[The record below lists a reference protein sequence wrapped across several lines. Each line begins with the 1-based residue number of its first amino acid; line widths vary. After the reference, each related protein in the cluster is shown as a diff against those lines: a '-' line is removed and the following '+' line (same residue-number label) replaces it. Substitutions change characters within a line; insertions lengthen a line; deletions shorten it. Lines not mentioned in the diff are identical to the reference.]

1 MGGAG
6 AGLFGRLVSVT
17 SSMEVSKLSESTG
30 GLRAFCG
37 VGRTLTLLAELV
49 TQWFVV
55 YSIKL
60 PSGL

>member
-6 AGLFGRLVSVT
+6 AGLLGRLVSVT

-37 VGRTLTLLAELV
+37 VGRTLLKSSNSAVCCVQDSLN
-49 TQWFVV
+49 QD
-55 YSIKL
+55 
-60 PSGL
+60 